1 MPFITSRRVEFHD
14 TDAAGI
20 MHFSAFFLMMEQA
33 EHDLLRHVGLSVM
46 MFDAQG
52 KIRWPRVSTRCDF
65 RAAARFEDMLQIE
78 VGITRLGAKSV
89 TYAFRFTRGGE
100 ELAVGETTAVCCRFP
115 QDKPPISIAIPTEFL
130 QKLQPFVEAD
140 GGSTEQPAQIPQ

>member
-1 MPFITSRRVEFHD
+1 MPFTTSRRVEFHD

-46 MFDAQG
+46 TFDDEG
-52 KIRWPRVSTRCDF
+52 KISWPRVSTRCDF
-65 RAAARFEDMLQIE
+65 RAAARFEDVLAIE
-78 VGITRLGAKSV
+78 VRIARLGTKSI
-89 TYAFRFTRGGE
+89 TYAFRFTRDGE

-115 QDKPPISIAIPTEFL
+115 QGEPPLSIAIPAEF
-130 QKLQPFVEAD
+130 QEKLQPFVDE
-140 GGSTEQPAQIPQ
+140 